1 MSDDVRDLYQDVV
14 LRHGRNPAH
23 QRRLDPFDAAARGE
37 NPMCGDRVE
46 VRIRL
51 DDAGAVAEAAF
62 EARGCAISVASAD
75 LMAEAA
81 PGHTP
86 AELRGLARAFDAM
99 ARTGACPDCL
109 GDLRALSG
117 VHDYP
122 SRIRCA
128 TLPWTALVQALDQAA
143 PDAATPDTATLDTA
157 TAEAATGGPVRH
169 PEEARHG

>member
-1 MSDDVRDLYQDVV
+1 MDDVRDLYQAVV
-14 LRHGRNPAH
+14 LRHGRNPVH

-51 DDAGAVAEAAF
+51 DEAGTIAEAAF

-81 PGHTP
+81 AGRSP
-86 AELRGLARAFDAM
+86 ADLRELAHVFGDM
-99 ARTGACPDCL
+99 ARTGDCPDCL

-128 TLPWTALVQALDQAA
+128 TLPWTALVQALDEAAA
-143 PDAATPDTATLDTA
+143 PARRT
-157 TAEAATGGPVRH
+157 
-169 PEEARHG
+169 EEAPHG